1 MKWPAYNQSLVR
13 RGEILLGFDVINN
26 WDTELKEMNKD
37 KVGEPF
43 SYPDTFVLLL
53 GYAKVYFH
61 LPYRQTE
68 GIAQGHAYGKVPSIP
83 DYTTINRRINR
94 LDIKI
99 KDIDNKNKQI
109 KDEYIVVAIDSTGIK
124 VTNRGQWMKEKWNV
138 RTKGYLKIH
147 IAVDVKTKK
156 ILSIKVTDAHIHDS
170 KALPELVDN
179 IIKSEDMSTTTTLG
193 KLFGDGAYEG
203 NDIFRYLGDNGI
215 LPCIKVRKNARV
227 RWKKGNHLRNLSV
240 ISQKNDLQGWKDS
253 VSYGQRWIVETVFS
267 CIKRTFG
274 EYVYSINFKN
284 MIQEIMLKAS
294 LYNKM
299 ISI

>member
-1 MKWPAYNQSLVR
+1 M
-13 RGEILLGFDVINN
+13 LGFDVINN
-26 WDTELKEMNKD
+26 WDAELKGMNKG

-43 SYPDTFVLLL
+43 HYPDTFLLLL

-68 GIAQGHAYGKVPSIP
+68 GIAQGHAKGKVPSIP

-99 KDIDNKNKQI
+99 KDTDSKDKDSR
-109 KDEYIVVAIDSTGIK
+109 DEYIVIAIDSTGIK

-138 RTKGYLKIH
+138 RKKGYLKIH
-147 IAVDVKTKK
+147 IAVNVKTKK
-156 ILSIKVTDAHIHDS
+156 ILSIKVTDEHVHDS
-170 KALPELVDN
+170 KALPELVENILESDN
-179 IIKSEDMSTTTTLG
+179 VTVAIG

-203 NDIFRYLGDNGI
+203 NDIFRYLEDNGI

-227 RWKKGNHLRNLSV
+227 RWEKGNILRNLSV
-240 ISQKNDLQGWKDS
+240 ISQKKDLQKWKDS

-267 CIKRTFG
+267 SIKRMFG
-274 EYVYSINFKN
+274 EYVYSVRLKN
-284 MIQEIMLKAS
+284 MIQEMMLKAS

>member
-1 MKWPAYNQSLVR
+1 VNWPVYNQSLVR

-26 WDTELKEMNKD
+26 WNIELKEMNKD

-43 SYPDTFVLLL
+43 RYPNTFLLLL

-68 GIAQGHAYGKVPSIP
+68 GIAQGHAHGKVPSIP

-99 KDIDNKNKQI
+99 KDDNKSKEF
-109 KDEYIVVAIDSTGIK
+109 KDDYIVIAIDSTGIK
-124 VTNRGQWMKEKWNV
+124 VTNRGQWMSDKWKIYNKNK
-138 RTKGYLKIH
+138 KGCLKIH
-147 IAVDVKTKK
+147 IVVNIKSKK
-156 ILSIKVTDAHIHDS
+156 ILSIKVTDEHVHDS
-170 KALPELVDN
+170 KSLPELVDN
-179 IIKSEDMSTTTTLG
+179 IINSDGMTTAIG
-193 KLFGDGAYEG
+193 KLFGDGAYDG
-203 NDIFRYLGDNGI
+203 NDIFRCLGENGI

-227 RWKKGNHLRNLSV
+227 GWKKGNILRNLSV
-240 ISQKNDLQGWKDS
+240 LAQRNDLQKWKDS

-267 CIKRTFG
+267 SIKRMFG
-274 EYVYSINFKN
+274 EYVYSVRLKN